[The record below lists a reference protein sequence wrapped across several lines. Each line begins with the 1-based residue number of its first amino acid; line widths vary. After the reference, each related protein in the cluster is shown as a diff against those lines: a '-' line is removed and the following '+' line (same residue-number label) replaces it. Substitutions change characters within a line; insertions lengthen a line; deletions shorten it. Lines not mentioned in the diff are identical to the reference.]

1 MTAIFGHPLLRLFS
15 GGLVVLLATQVVGKC
30 EEFAVSPKPIVFTEH
45 PRGTVANAGDEV
57 HLRCTANVE
66 QIGGFQ
72 IVRDSI
78 RRYGRKGAWRQY
90 RICWMYQPLDERT
103 IEYCSSR
110 GDLTVSSSSTGGDE
124 MVSELKFL
132 NASAASSGFYSCYI
146 EDWRTRYSSYPAYV
160 QVGSDGT
167 SIFNNRSMI
176 AVTMGD
182 MAEVNCGL
190 LLNDSDSV
198 TWFHNG
204 RKLTV
209 PSDRYSSPSLV
220 ALRFKVLSVEDEGTY
235 ECVSPL
241 GGSHSV
247 QLILFQAMTGSTA
260 GSPLHNTVYQGASGS
275 NVALTL
281 DCQKDPHN
289 AMDDVW
295 YEWYINGIRSNKHSS
310 SMEAAD
316 IQSYVCYTHYQ
327 NTSLSIVHR
336 VLPKG
341 CVNPVVG
348 LEYPTVDVEVHNE
361 THFTSKVKFCWNKP
375 DHLGGLNEDEIRYRV
390 VFKNLDTP
398 TSPLENLTLNSLCYE
413 GMFTTMSEITTLI
426 DIEVSA
432 VPNTMDQ
439 TEPSRATVFPKTSL
453 IGWTSLDT
461 KDYCHKERM
470 RILVKDPLYPW
481 VANQEKDYH
490 VVFLCRQNK
499 TTREYLETT
508 ERLTFEYALSYAYY
522 RSSRDIK
529 HEIFFVDE
537 KGTNSIILMIN
548 AQQKE
553 IEALFAGGWETVYP
567 DTHRSCALVVYR
579 TLNDGKLFPPHK
591 SSLDYSICHFQ
602 DPPKV
607 AFVTDKLKVE
617 RGKEITIEFVIADSG
632 DQRAK
637 SDFNLNL
644 NTRAPDTGRHGC
656 IQSHVPTLGS
666 HFIQYQG

>member
-1 MTAIFGHPLLRLFS
+1 MFSATA
-15 GGLVVLLATQVVGKC
+15 VVGRPGGGVKGVC
-30 EEFAVSPKPIVFTEH
+30 EDFVVSPKPIVFTEH
-45 PRGTVANAGDEV
+45 PRGTVANIGDEV

-72 IVRDSI
+72 IVSKTNPK
-78 RRYGRKGAWRQY
+78 YGKKDTWRHY
-90 RICWMYQPLDERT
+90 SICWMYQPLDERET

-110 GDLTVSSSSTGGDE
+110 GDLTISSSSTGGDE